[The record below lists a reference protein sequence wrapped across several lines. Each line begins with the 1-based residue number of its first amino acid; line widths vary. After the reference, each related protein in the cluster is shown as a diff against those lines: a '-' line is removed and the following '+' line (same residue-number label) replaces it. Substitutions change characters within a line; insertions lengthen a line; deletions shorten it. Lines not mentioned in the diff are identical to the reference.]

1 MNLLDMG
8 LALQRKSVS
17 RKQKDYVSLDMGIA
31 GEMEAEVVYELVP
44 AFKGKPDE
52 AGYDAHIEIHSCYL
66 LYTITAGNERIQK
79 RVDLTG
85 LVDHDEK
92 LFREIQRQILG

>member
-8 LALQRKSVS
+8 LALQRKSVE

-31 GEMEAEVVYELVP
+31 GEMEAEVVYERIP

-52 AGYDAHIEIHSCYL
+52 AAYPEQIEIFSCYL
-66 LYTITAGNERIQK
+66 LYTVAAGNERTEQRI
-79 RVDLTG
+79 DLTG
-85 LVDHDEK
+85 LVGHDEK
-92 LFREIQRQILG
+92 LFREIQSQILG